1 MEVQHKRKLLEA
13 IDILVRRPAAAN
25 ETTLA
30 EALACFKMLVEE
42 VTQEEVIVHYVNAS
56 ESDLPF

>member
-1 MEVQHKRKLLEA
+1 MEVQHKRKLLKA
-13 IDILVRRPAAAN
+13 VDILVRRPAAAN

-30 EALACFKMLVEE
+30 EALAYFKILVEE

>member
-13 IDILVRRPAAAN
+13 VDILVRRPAAAN

-30 EALACFKMLVEE
+30 EALAYFKMLVEE
-42 VTQEEVIVHYVNAS
+42 VTQEEVIVYYVNAP

>member
-13 IDILVRRPAAAN
+13 VDILVRRPAAAS

-30 EALACFKMLVEE
+30 EALAYFKMLVEE

>member
-13 IDILVRRPAAAN
+13 VDILVRRPAAAN

-30 EALACFKMLVEE
+30 EALAYFKMLVEE

>member
-13 IDILVRRPAAAN
+13 VDILVRRPAAAN

-30 EALACFKMLVEE
+30 EALAYFKMLVEE
-42 VTQEEVIVHYVNAS
+42 VTQGQIEVNFKATTPQPQ
-56 ESDLPF
+56 L